1 MANESS
7 VSANA
12 SATLPQPKTPGKSAF
27 YTGAVFVALAMF
39 TYIGGS
45 VGTDMVRQLIGNS
58 EGADQAMVTAL
69 LLNIALILLIW
80 RRTAHLSGEVDV
92 YRKAEVHAQK
102 MAITD
107 PLTNLFNRRA
117 IKEKTSELSTRA
129 ARRGKSVA
137 FLMIDLDGFKKIND
151 LYGHDTGDQLLR
163 EAADR
168 MREVVPP
175 SSIVARLGGD
185 EFGVCMVFEPEYPE
199 SVDRLAEDLVEILA
213 RPITIDDTEQT
224 ITASIGIARPEFDCD
239 SIDQLIRRA
248 DIALYAAKK
257 NGKNG
262 FSWFEN
268 GMEVELRTRNT
279 LEADIRAAIPND
291 EFVPYFEKQIDL
303 QTGKLVGFE
312 MLARW
317 ISPTRGLIPPDEFI
331 PVSEETGM
339 IGDLS
344 MGIIRKALLEAK
356 DWDPK
361 LTVSVNISPVQL
373 KDPWLAQKLV
383 KLLVETGYP
392 ANRLEVEITESSLFK
407 NLSLAQSIVGS
418 LKNQGIQIALDD
430 FGTGYS
436 SLAHLRAL
444 PFDRI
449 KIDRSFVSSML
460 DNAESEAIVNA
471 ITGLGASLA
480 VPITAEGIEDSN
492 VIDKLKAL
500 GCAKGQGWHYG
511 QPMSIEQT
519 RRLLSDEGLLAN
531 GHSKEASPENSTSA
545 VDSVLAQAE
554 AKLAQEAIALEEALT
569 TGSSKPQVQD
579 EPKKAAG

>member
-1 MANESS
+1 MTMDQQTPIEDKAEKPATGEPKKSRS
-7 VSANA
+7 YIYGA
-12 SATLPQPKTPGKSAF
+12 SMVL
-27 YTGAVFVALAMF
+27 AVCMFV
-39 TYIGGS
+39 YIGGT
-45 VGTDMVRQLIGNS
+45 VGTDMVRQYIGNS
-58 EGADQAMVTAL
+58 KGADQVMVTAL
-69 LLNIALILLIW
+69 MLNIALILLIW
-80 RRTAHLSGEVDV
+80 RRTTELSGEVDV
-92 YRKAEVHAQK
+92 YRKAEVRAQHL
-102 MAITD
+102 AITD
-107 PLTNLFNRRA
+107 PLTNLYNRRA
-117 IKEKTSELSTRA
+117 IKEKTTELSARA
-129 ARRGKSVA
+129 AKRGKSVA

-199 SVDRLAEDLVEILA
+199 TVDRVAEDIVEILA
-213 RPITIDDTEQT
+213 RPVTIADMDQT
-224 ITASIGIARPEFDCD
+224 VTGSIGISRPEFDCD

-257 NGKNG
+257 NGRNG
-262 FSWFEN
+262 FSWFES
-268 GMEVELRTRNT
+268 GMETELRTRNT

-303 QTGKLVGFE
+303 GTGELLGFE

-317 ISPTRGLIPPDEFI
+317 VSPTRGLIPPDDFI
-331 PVSEETGM
+331 PVAEETGM

-344 MGIIRKALLEAK
+344 MAIIRKALLEAK
-356 DWDPK
+356 TWDAK

-383 KLLVETGYP
+383 KLLVETGFP

-460 DNAESEAIVNA
+460 DNAESSAIVNA
-471 ITGLGASLA
+471 IAGLGASLA
-480 VPITAEGIEDSN
+480 VPITAEGIEDES
-492 VIDKLKAL
+492 VIAKLHEI
-500 GCAKGQGWHYG
+500 GCSKGQGWHYG

-519 RRLLSDEGLLAN
+519 RRALADEGLLLKS
-531 GHSKEASPENSTSA
+531 GKSHKIEGETKSPQKTSGETF
-545 VDSVLAQAE
+545 V
-554 AKLAQEAIALEEALT
+554 EE
-569 TGSSKPQVQD
+569 Q
-579 EPKKAAG
+579 KAAG